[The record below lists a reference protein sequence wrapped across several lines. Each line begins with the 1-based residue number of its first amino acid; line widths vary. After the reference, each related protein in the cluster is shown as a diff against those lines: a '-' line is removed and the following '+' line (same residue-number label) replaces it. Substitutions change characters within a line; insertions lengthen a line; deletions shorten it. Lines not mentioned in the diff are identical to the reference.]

1 MLALTASALARSIST
16 VVFLTVNFS
25 RFQKPSRYFN
35 SEFNSRHKTGS
46 DNDSI
51 RFCLAFPDVYEV
63 GMSHLGMRILYDIA
77 NSLPNVACERVF
89 SPWTDLEEHL
99 KKSGE
104 PLRTLESGKAINEL
118 DMIGFSLQYE
128 LSYTTVLNMIS
139 LGSMPVSS
147 EERINSSRRY
157 PVVIAGGPCASNP
170 GPMSDFIDAFMI
182 GDAEDAIVEILDV
195 MKRAKTER
203 MSHHETLA
211 ALSRISGIYVP
222 HIHGTDVLINR
233 RYINSLEDAPY
244 PVCPV
249 VPFAPIVHD
258 RVTIEIS
265 RGCSMGCR
273 FCQAGIIYRPVRERS
288 PEKIIEI
295 ARESVKNTGYDEVS
309 LSSLSA
315 GDYSALLPLIHN
327 MNGLFNKY
335 KTAISLPS
343 LRVGSIDRRILKEI
357 KTTRKT
363 GFTIAPE
370 AATQRLRSVINKDFT
385 DEQYEDALKMLFEE
399 GWLNLKLYFMIGLPT
414 ETDADIEAIGGMA
427 MQALKI
433 AKKNTGRFVNISITV
448 SPFVPKP
455 HTPFQWCGQISLDEM
470 RRKLRYLRETLSSKK
485 FKYKGHNE
493 EMSFLEA
500 VFSRGDRS
508 LSNLVKA
515 AWEEGCRLDG
525 WTEHFD
531 YSRWLKAMERT
542 GIDGS
547 SYSEKVF
554 DRNSA
559 LPWDF
564 IDTGVR
570 KEFLSKEYDRA
581 VTEDMTI
588 DCRKKCTAC
597 GLKCPAAKPHLPEP
611 VSQTGEQTDEV
622 VDRAA
627 KLSRI
632 RVRFSKTGRL
642 RHLSHLELITAIH
655 RALRRA
661 EVPVEYSKGFHP
673 APKISFGP
681 PLNVGVSGLREFF
694 DMEVSGLF
702 NIEFYKQRIN
712 ATLPDGLRIDAMQEI
727 CNEPALNSFAC
738 RYRFIVPVED
748 ISSNI
753 ADEIKKGICINDGD
767 SRFTTE
773 RDGKKV
779 DLSGCIESLSIL
791 KEEDGL
797 KVEMMLQ
804 DTENVKVRIGEIIRT
819 LFSVDPADTNITR
832 AAMYGRKDGWAEPL

>member
-1 MLALTASALARSIST
+1 
-16 VVFLTVNFS
+16 
-25 RFQKPSRYFN
+25 
-35 SEFNSRHKTGS
+35 
-46 DNDSI
+46 
-51 RFCLAFPDVYEV
+51 
-63 GMSHLGMRILYDIA
+63 MRILYDIA
-77 NSLPNVACERVF
+77 NSLPHVSCERVF
-89 SPWTDLEEHL
+89 SPWTDLEAHL
-99 KKSGE
+99 KNSGE
-104 PLRTLESGKAINEL
+104 PLRTLETGIALNKL
-118 DMIGFSLQYE
+118 DMLGFSLQYE

-139 LGSMPVSS
+139 LGGMPISS
-147 EERINSSRRY
+147 AERINSSRNY
-157 PVVIAGGPCASNP
+157 PIIIAGGPCASNP

-182 GDAEDAIVEILDV
+182 GDAEDAIVEILNV
-195 MKRAKTER
+195 MTQSKTSSASTQDTLIHLAK
-203 MSHHETLA
+203 
-211 ALSRISGIYVP
+211 IQGIYVP
-222 HIHGTDVLINR
+222 HIHGRNATIQR
-233 RYINSLEDAPY
+233 RYIDSLEDAPY

-315 GDYSALLPLIHN
+315 GDYSELLPLIHN
-327 MNGLFNKY
+327 MNRMFNKY

-370 AATQRLRSVINKDFT
+370 AATQRLRYVINKDFT
-385 DEQYEDALKMLFEE
+385 DEQYEEALKMLFEE

-414 ETDADIEAIGGMA
+414 ETDADIEAISSMA

-470 RRKLRYLRETLSSKK
+470 RRKLRYLKETLSSKK

-508 LSNLVKA
+508 LSELVKA

-531 YSRWLKAMERT
+531 FTKWLRAMERT

-554 DRNSA
+554 DRGGA
-559 LPWDF
+559 LPWDI
-564 IDTGVR
+564 IDTGVK
-570 KEFLSKEYDRA
+570 KEFLVKEYERA
-581 VTEDMTI
+581 VAEDMTI

-597 GLKCPAAKPHLPEP
+597 GLKCAAAAPQRQDKALGIEQKSVEVVQTAAKSL
-611 VSQTGEQTDEV
+611 
-622 VDRAA
+622 
-627 KLSRI
+627 RI

-642 RHLSHLELITAIH
+642 RHLSHLELITAMQ

-661 EVPVEYSKGFHP
+661 GVPVEYSKGFHP
-673 APKISFGP
+673 APKISFCP

-694 DMEVSGLF
+694 DMEVSAPF
-702 NIEFYKQRIN
+702 DIEFYKQRIN
-712 ATLPDGLRIDAMQEI
+712 ATLPDGLRIDALQEI
-727 CNEPALNSFAC
+727 WNEPALNSFVC
-738 RYRFIVPVED
+738 RYRFILPVED
-748 ISSNI
+748 ISSSV
-753 ADEIKKGICINDGD
+753 ADEIRNGISVKDGD

-779 DLSGCIESLSIL
+779 DLSGCIESINIL
-791 KEEDGL
+791 KEDDGL